1 MLKKGDP
8 LSKEL
13 RFRLRGYTT
22 LFVTLFLVGHISAYE
37 MTRRYVCRCEDFPVP
52 VLNANTVQMILYAV
66 IALLYL
72 AGWIEVIR
80 MLYVRWW
87 PHWGTLASEA
97 SLDEARRTAFPAH
110 LWVLTVLAVAAF
122 FVIFGCQE
130 FQSGVHLSYGW
141 HTSVFSGLL
150 GSFVGSYGAW
160 FIRVE
165 EPFLPLS

>member
-13 RFRLRGYTT
+13 RFRLRGYTIIV
-22 LFVTLFLVGHISAYE
+22 VTLFLVGHVLAYD
-37 MTRRYVCRCEDFPVP
+37 MAGRYVCRCEDFPVP
-52 VLNANTVQMILYAV
+52 VLDANTVQQILYAV

-80 MLYVRWW
+80 MLSVRWW

-97 SLDEARRTAFPAH
+97 NMDEATRAAFPAH
-110 LWVLTVLAVAAF
+110 LRAQAILAVAAF
-122 FVIFGCQE
+122 FVIFGCQA

-141 HTSVFSGLL
+141 HTSVFAGLL
-150 GSFVGSYGAW
+150 GSFVGSYGAR